1 MSDTLFTIVSKNN
14 TQYRCTENFGELTE
28 LLHLLR
34 EVKMMYEAYA
44 SFFISQADRL
54 LCSLRTLPTARH
66 EPQRLFKALEPE
78 EFAKRLH
85 RFQTNPSE
93 DRHVVLDYD
102 GDRFSFSEW
111 TKAGLDTLS
120 GPLDGVISA
129 YAGALRKKDSGLNF
143 LNEKAFVT
151 AMERACKAS
160 TSPLPAEQAANIIKG
175 YGPMHC

>member
-66 EPQRLFKALEPE
+66 EPQRLFKTLEPE
-78 EFAKRLH
+78 EYAKRLQ

-93 DRHVVLDYD
+93 DRYVVLDYD
-102 GDRFSFSEW
+102 GNRSHFPNGQRPVWIPFPVRLWSNFRLRS
-111 TKAGLDTLS
+111 
-120 GPLDGVISA
+120 
-129 YAGALRKKDSGLNF
+129 ALRKKDSGLTF

-151 AMERACKAS
+151 VMERICKAS
-160 TSPLPAEQAANIIKG
+160 TSPCLQNKPQYIKG
-175 YGPMHC
+175 YGPMHF